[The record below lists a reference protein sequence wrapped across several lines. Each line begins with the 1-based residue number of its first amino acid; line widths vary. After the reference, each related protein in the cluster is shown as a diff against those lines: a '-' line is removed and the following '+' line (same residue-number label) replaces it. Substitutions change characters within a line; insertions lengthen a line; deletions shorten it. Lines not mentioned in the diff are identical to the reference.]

1 MGLEERRLAAEIA
14 GLRREVRAASTT
26 QQLGY
31 SSIENG
37 GRILVKDADGRE
49 VMDIG
54 RNPDGS
60 YGATPRIGPT
70 PPQPTV
76 PVLVPTPAGITVR
89 WEGTYLDSLIT
100 PDDFSRVEVHLSTDP
115 NIVGDSA
122 EDLVGTI
129 ESPRGGDV
137 VVTKLQPSTDYYVV
151 LVARNTAGGRGP
163 KSPTATAA
171 SLSHPDGPGTQEAL
185 TKAELARIRAEE
197 AKAEVAAATAAAN
210 AADQEAQ
217 DAMAQAT
224 VALASAD
231 GKNKITWSTSW
242 PPWKGRWGIEG
253 EYTALE
259 AADADIPNRKPGDVW
274 FVTDPANQFAVLY
287 QWVFTN
293 SIPSASIPGWN
304 AVKLTSTVVSSL
316 TAAKITTG
324 TLSAATT
331 ITTGDPN
338 ANHTQLGQGGLR
350 VFKLNGD
357 GDPVVTVNVGG
368 AEEDTIQI
376 VDPDTGE
383 TRAGLLNDG
392 TVMGYTGNF
401 AELYTGGM
409 KIGNMYDPEDMLFAM
424 PRGRVAGYSMN
435 VDSANFTGLG
445 DVAEIRFSM
454 DPGRLYKITA
464 SGNFYKSAAGIYRV
478 QLRYSMD
485 GSDPAAYT
493 GNVNQIGMGFFNV
506 SVNGTH
512 SRATLSGWARANT
525 AQTMRVVL
533 LVENITGG
541 GTVRYYSDPPGW
553 MHVDDM
559 GPVPA
564 TPSQT
569 WTDGAM
575 RTTAGGATA
584 PGTSND
590 AKQKYT
596 KVYAPTWSRTW
607 REGSV
612 RTDTSDMVQGT
623 YGGRDNRAAVGF
635 GGQMASDLSGA
646 TIISATLRLR
656 ASSWY
661 SSGGGTAIIG
671 SHGYS
676 NVPSSFPGGSSTF
689 TKSWSTKSGV
699 QNIAIPSAWFPFLVS
714 GAHRGY
720 TLGDGASSSTAYYG
734 RFDGATALPSLRPQ
748 LTVVYQK

>member
-70 PPQPTV
+70 PPQPTE
-76 PVLVPTPAGITVR
+76 PTLVPTPAGITVR

-163 KSPTATAA
+163 KSPTATAE
-171 SLSHPDGPGTQEAL
+171 SLAHPDGPGTQEAL
-185 TKAELARIRAEE
+185 SKAEQARIRAEE

-210 AADQEAQ
+210 AADQAAQ

-224 VALASAD
+224 VALNSAD
-231 GKNKITWSTSW
+231 GKTKIVYSPNAPSYDYPEKVNADGTRGFSTTDS
-242 PPWKGRWGIEG
+242 
-253 EYTALE
+253 YT
-259 AADADIPNRKPGDVW
+259 NGTVW
-274 FVTDPANQFAVLY
+274 YRMQNGAVLDSYVRRAMDDSTNGWVYY
-287 QWVFTN
+287 QLLDSMVAT
-293 SIPSASIPGWN
+293 
-304 AVKLTSTVVSSL
+304 L

-331 ITTGDPN
+331 ITTGNPA

-350 VFKLNGD
+350 VFKMNGE

-392 TVMGYTGNF
+392 TVMGYSGNF

-435 VDSANFTGLG
+435 VDSASFTGLG

-464 SGNFYKSAAGIYRV
+464 SGNFFKSAAGIYRV

-485 GSDPAAYT
+485 GSDPAGYT
-493 GNVNQIGMGFFNV
+493 GNTNQIGMGFFNV

-553 MHVDDM
+553 LHVDDM
-559 GPVPA
+559 GPVPD

-596 KVYAPTWSRTW
+596 KVYSPTWSRTW
-607 REGSV
+607 REGSA
-612 RTDTSDMVQGT
+612 RTDTPDMVQGT
-623 YGGRDNRAAVGF
+623 WGGRDNRAAVGF

-656 ASSWY
+656 ADSWY

-676 NVPSSFPGGSSTF
+676 NVPSSFPGGSATI
-689 TKSWSTKSGV
+689 TKSWSAKSGV
-699 QNIAIPSAWFPFLVS
+699 KNIAIPSAWFQYLVS

-734 RFDGATALPSLRPQ
+734 RFNGATALPALRPQ
-748 LTVVYQK
+748 LTVTYQK

>member
-70 PPQPTV
+70 PPQPTA

-100 PDDFSRVEVHLSTDP
+100 PDDFSRVEVHLSVDP
-115 NIVGDSA
+115 NLAGDSA
-122 EDLVGTI
+122 HNLVGTI

-163 KSPTATAA
+163 KSPTATAE
-171 SLSHPDGPGTQEAL
+171 SLAHPDGPGTQEAL
-185 TKAELARIRAEE
+185 SKAEQARIRAEE

-210 AADQEAQ
+210 AADQAAQ

-224 VALASAD
+224 VALNSAD
-231 GKNKITWSTSW
+231 GKTKIVYSVNAPSYDYPEKVNADGTRGFSTTDS
-242 PPWKGRWGIEG
+242 
-253 EYTALE
+253 YT
-259 AADADIPNRKPGDVW
+259 NGTVW
-274 FVTDPANQFAVLY
+274 YRMLNGAVLDSYVRRAMDDGTNGWVYY
-287 QWVFTN
+287 QLLDSMVAT
-293 SIPSASIPGWN
+293 
-304 AVKLTSTVVSSL
+304 L

-331 ITTGDPN
+331 ITTGNPA

-350 VFKLNGD
+350 VFKTND
-357 GDPVVTVNVGG
+357 EGDPVVTVNVGG

-376 VDPDTGE
+376 VDPGTGE

-424 PRGRVAGYSMN
+424 PRGRVAGYSMP

-464 SGNFYKSAAGIYRV
+464 SGNFFKSAAGIYRV

-485 GSDPAAYT
+485 GSDPAGYT
-493 GNVNQIGMGFFNV
+493 GNTNQIGMGFFNV

-541 GTVRYYSDPPGW
+541 GTVRYYSDPQGW

-607 REGSV
+607 REGSA

-748 LTVVYQK
+748 LTVTYQK

>member
-1 MGLEERRLAAEIA
+1 M
-14 GLRREVRAASTT
+14 
-26 QQLGY
+26 
-31 SSIENG
+31 
-37 GRILVKDADGRE
+37 
-49 VMDIG
+49 
-54 RNPDGS
+54 
-60 YGATPRIGPT
+60 
-70 PPQPTV
+70 
-76 PVLVPTPAGITVR
+76 VPTPAGITVR
-89 WEGTYLDSLIT
+89 WEGTYVDSLIT

-122 EDLVGTI
+122 HNLVGTI

-137 VVTKLQPSTDYYVV
+137 VVTKLQPATDYYVV

-163 KSPTATAA
+163 KSPTATAE
-171 SLSHPDGPGTQEAL
+171 SLAHPDGPGTQEAL
-185 TKAELARIRAEE
+185 SKAEQARIRAEE

-210 AADQEAQ
+210 AADQAAQ

-224 VALASAD
+224 VALSSAD
-231 GKNKITWSTSW
+231 GKTKIVYSPNAPAYDYPEKVNADGTRGFSTTDS
-242 PPWKGRWGIEG
+242 
-253 EYTALE
+253 YT
-259 AADADIPNRKPGDVW
+259 NGTVW
-274 FVTDPANQFAVLY
+274 YRMQNGAVLDSYVRRAMDDGTNGWVYY
-287 QWVFTN
+287 QLLDSMVAT
-293 SIPSASIPGWN
+293 
-304 AVKLTSTVVSSL
+304 L

-331 ITTGDPN
+331 ITTGNPA

-350 VFKLNGD
+350 VFKMNGD

-376 VDPDTGE
+376 VDPNTGE

-392 TVMGYTGNF
+392 TVMGYSGNF

-464 SGNFYKSAAGIYRV
+464 SGNFFKSAAGIYRV

-485 GSDPAAYT
+485 GSDPAGYT
-493 GNVNQIGMGFFNV
+493 GNTNQIGMGFFNV

-553 MHVDDM
+553 LHVDDM
-559 GPVPA
+559 GPVPD

-596 KVYAPTWSRTW
+596 KVYPPTWSRTW
-607 REGSV
+607 REGSA
-612 RTDTSDMVQGT
+612 RTDTPDMVQGT
-623 YGGRDNRAAVGF
+623 WGGRDNRAAVGF

-656 ASSWY
+656 ADSWY

-676 NVPSSFPGGSSTF
+676 NVPSSFPGGSSTI

-699 QNIAIPSAWFPFLVS
+699 KNIAIPSAWFQYLVS

-734 RFDGATALPSLRPQ
+734 RFNGATALPALRPQ
-748 LTVVYQK
+748 LTVTYQK